1 MYGKDL
7 TGETAGILENLEVVN
22 DDVDAE
28 TASFVKG
35 KSYVGGI
42 TGTLIADSVS
52 VVSAVTWKELSNAA
66 KVTGLSH
73 VGGVVGELRTEKNR
87 STAITLEDCENTGAV
102 YAVVKDGED
111 KKDSKFVG
119 GIAGSCVN
127 EYAANHTDDTSALAN
142 ITIKNSNSTPFYSR
156 KDLQAFLGNQD
167 GTAFATYADK
177 VAGTYVGGITGYSYF
192 STLQGVRAELDNGKH
207 SYVFG
212 HDYVGGIVGYA
223 TGSAELSGA
232 YDTNAA
238 GRNDNYVIGCSY
250 VGGVIGANADIDL
263 TKTKEET
270 GNSSGDTLVLVE
282 KGASPI
288 VVSDTVNSKN
298 TVSNWQNTGVV
309 YATGMYAGGISGY
322 NTGSLLENLD
332 TSGAVTVAGE
342 YPVSHAA
349 DYVGGITGY
358 NHGVIKAEA
367 RKDNNVRIVGKN
379 YVGGI
384 VGYNDSGAEVTNYA
398 VTAGSINGDTDKGSY
413 VGGLAGCN
421 ASILM
426 LQKAD
431 GSAKQLYVSTQN
443 ISGKYFVGGVI
454 GANII
459 NTNGYNQNMITEP
472 GQSGST
478 DTATDSS
485 AGNTTKLCY
494 LDLSVETIWGS
505 ADSPTVKYNIQA
517 VNDSDKEISDWYVK
531 IHVKQNVLIDKQL
544 WGWQLPV
551 EKVEDSEKSEIIYV
565 LRPDDLK
572 IAANNKSRSRSFVL
586 TFKSYQEAY
595 SFDIT
600 DIEFYYTG
608 GDGNKTVLKPGNNNI
623 TEKNIHEVIGTGEGE
638 YQLKLTG
645 GKTTIWVGQLLTV
658 YQITN
663 VQFLN
668 NSEYDAFDWYVKI
681 PVENELSIHFDQW
694 LSLIHI

>member
-1 MYGKDL
+1 M
-7 TGETAGILENLEVVN
+7 
-22 DDVDAE
+22 
-28 TASFVKG
+28 
-35 KSYVGGI
+35 
-42 TGTLIADSVS
+42 
-52 VVSAVTWKELSNAA
+52 
-66 KVTGLSH
+66 
-73 VGGVVGELRTEKNR
+73 
-87 STAITLEDCENTGAV
+87 
-102 YAVVKDGED
+102 
-111 KKDSKFVG
+111 
-119 GIAGSCVN
+119 
-127 EYAANHTDDTSALAN
+127 
-142 ITIKNSNSTPFYSR
+142 
-156 KDLQAFLGNQD
+156 
-167 GTAFATYADK
+167 
-177 VAGTYVGGITGYSYF
+177 
-192 STLQGVRAELDNGKH
+192 
-207 SYVFG
+207 
-212 HDYVGGIVGYA
+212 
-223 TGSAELSGA
+223 
-232 YDTNAA
+232 
-238 GRNDNYVIGCSY
+238 
-250 VGGVIGANADIDL
+250 
-263 TKTKEET
+263 
-270 GNSSGDTLVLVE
+270 VLVE

-322 NTGSLLENLD
+322 NTGSLLENCD

-384 VGYNDSGAEVTNYA
+384 VGYNDSNAEVTNYA

-472 GQSGST
+472 GQSGSS

-551 EKVEDSEKSEIIYV
+551 EEVEDSEKSEIIYV

-586 TFKSYQEAY
+586 TFKIYQEAY

-600 DIEFYYTG
+600 DIEF
-608 GDGNKTVLKPGNNNI
+608 
-623 TEKNIHEVIGTGEGE
+623 
-638 YQLKLTG
+638 
-645 GKTTIWVGQLLTV
+645 
-658 YQITN
+658 
-663 VQFLN
+663 
-668 NSEYDAFDWYVKI
+668 
-681 PVENELSIHFDQW
+681 
-694 LSLIHI
+694 